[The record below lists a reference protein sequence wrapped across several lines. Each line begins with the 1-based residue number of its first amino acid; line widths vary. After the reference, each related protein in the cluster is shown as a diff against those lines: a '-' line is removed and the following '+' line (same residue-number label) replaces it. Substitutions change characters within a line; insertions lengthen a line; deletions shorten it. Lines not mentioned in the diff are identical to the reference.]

1 MAFKK
6 EVVEIIEPRDV
17 FVGNAKAEVT
27 LEEFG
32 EYESEVC
39 AKANEIVKKILE
51 EYDGLVRFNF
61 RHFPL
66 TNIHQRSLKAG
77 EAAVATAQDGKFW
90 EMHNILFANRK
101 NLGTTSLKLYS
112 KEAGVQNK
120 RFLDDLV
127 NATYGWQ
134 VQGDLREGLDR
145 GVKEVPAFFV
155 NGERVA
161 KATYEEIKKVI
172 DETLKRL
179 KKKGAAKVATA
190 VRREIRKPE
199 AKSARGS
206 KSSARPAEKVVK
218 PEVKL
223 PVKPVATA
231 PIKAVTKTPVKTVA
245 KVPVKPVA
253 KAPAK
258 SVAKTPAKPLAK
270 TASKVSAKASGK
282 AAKAPARQRA

>member
-6 EVVEIIEPRDV
+6 EVVEIIEPKDV
-17 FVGNAKAEVT
+17 FVGNVKAEVT

-32 EYESEVC
+32 EYESEPC
-39 AKANEIVKKILE
+39 AKANEIVKKLLE
-51 EYDGLVRFNF
+51 EYDGLIRFNF

-112 KEAGVQNK
+112 KEAGVNNK

-145 GVKEVPAFFV
+145 GVKEVPTFFI
-155 NGERVA
+155 NGEKAA
-161 KATYEEIKKVI
+161 KPTY
-172 DETLKRL
+172 DELKRL
-179 KKKGAAKVATA
+179 IDDCLKKLKKKASASAKPAVKAAPK
-190 VRREIRKPE
+190 KE
-199 AKSARGS
+199 AK
-206 KSSARPAEKVVK
+206 PAVEKVIKPAVK
-218 PEVKL
+218 
-223 PVKPVATA
+223 AA
-231 PIKAVTKTPVKTVA
+231 PAKAAPAKAVA
-245 KVPVKPVA
+245 KKPAKAVG

-258 SVAKTPAKPLAK
+258 VAKTP
-270 TASKVSAKASGK
+270 SKV
-282 AAKAPARQRA
+282 AAKATNKTAKAATKQRA